1 MVLELNFTGEKQV
14 ENIRLYIYQGN
25 DCKFT
30 LYKDG
35 KYAKNEFNYN
45 VSIKKLS
52 INKREGEFSGMLEEL
67 TIITVSESSPIG

>member
-30 LYKDG
+30 LYKEG

-45 VSIKKLS
+45 VSI
-52 INKREGEFSGMLEEL
+52 INKREGEFLEEL
-67 TIITVSESSPIG
+67 ILTIVTISESSPIG